1 MLALPRTRREVTLV
15 EVGDGL
21 VHVLQM
27 LDVTRCRVMHAR
39 VTVVERPV
47 TCLRCLSIEVALVT
61 IGDGSVHIVDGEHAL
76 VTLRK
81 NLGRTRCGTLFSMR
95 GARWRD
101 LAVPDGT
108 PVHDVLASC
117 TRCAIG

>member
-1 MLALPRTRREVTLV
+1 MLV

-21 VHVLQM
+21 IHVLQM
-27 LDVTRCRVMHAR
+27 LDVTRCRVRHAK
-39 VTVVERPV
+39 VMAVEGPV
-47 TCLRCLSIEVALVT
+47 TCLRCLSIEVALVI
-61 IGDGSVHIVDGEHAL
+61 IGDGNVHIVDGEHAL
-76 VTLRK
+76 VTLRV

-108 PVHDVLASC
+108 RVRDTLVTC
-117 TRCAIG
+117 ERCAIG